1 MSSSKGIIRLD
12 PFNSS
17 IEIDD
22 IIITSDSSMI
32 SSNTNLVDSTQGLIK
47 YDVMINRTNNYH
59 FPEISFDDIDK
70 YDFKNKGFIEV
81 IKSPDY
87 VHLYFDF
94 DSMLTLEEKQREK
107 DKKLKGI
114 NEIIVSD

>member
-1 MSSSKGIIRLD
+1 MATTNGGIYCEFSSSASLT
-12 PFNSS
+12 
-17 IEIDD
+17 D
-22 IIITSDSSMI
+22 ITITSDSSII
-32 SSNTNLVDSTQGLIK
+32 SSNPKPVDSSQRLIK

-94 DSMLTLEEKQREK
+94 DSMFTLDEKKKRER
-107 DKKLKGI
+107 
-114 NEIIVSD
+114 